1 MNRCGRLALVYRGV
15 FAASL
20 LALVGCGNDELSDEF
35 YGPIDLA
42 PYFYD
47 GSTAAAPDRGLP
59 REIKPARGWYNGVR
73 VEFYDFGL
81 VAARRRRNAAGAT
94 LNEPDIAYVQPMY
107 FFFDSRGNPMFSKPV
122 FEWRTG
128 LFHMRGGE
136 NALNPNPAQPP
147 SEAGR
152 RKGYYELAY
161 SARARSTMQ
170 DPDRNSDDYQ
180 RPIVDQMVG
189 NANYTGLWE
198 IIEVTAPD
206 GYRPDAI
213 KNFATLQT
221 GIDQGKFR
229 LHRTQKVINCPVV
242 DDRTFVTPSPMV
254 VRMKSNP
261 AANDSKPFY
270 VPQPRMEIWYRT
282 KLGTCYLANGWET
295 IGETAVDNGREL
307 DPRDPANLTLFKAGT
322 DASKRLDTFD
332 VIRYAVGEGNNQVLT
347 VVVPTG
353 KVFTPKVTINTLNPA
368 QATYDL
374 RYYGDDIT
382 PAIPRHYDSDPP
394 GYSPVVWLQD
404 ITVPQDP
411 PYASGAYKGLSDV
424 DPLQIAAR
432 GGVFTRN
439 YPVIGVASP
448 CKGNNECGA
457 FDRQCNPLPDL
468 DLATS
473 DPPPGKNIADLTIDK
488 EGGPRCD
495 IPAVGYGQYCA
506 PGIAR
511 CESHV
516 ARVNGANGKKSNWD
530 LLTDAKLGVAG
541 PGPAL
546 LVHQPAIDAKK
557 ALDTGLPAQQM
568 IIDNP
573 MSTPEQKTAAMAE
586 ITRLQ
591 NAYNSAQARS
601 DMYKAKGYATD
612 LAPQGYACQPP
623 AGTANV
629 YGGYCYIRCD
639 GAAGAGTVAS
649 SDPNRVDNTT
659 VKRMLDVADA
669 RVLNKVNPTEVRFPV
684 DSKCGAQNM
693 LGYRCLPAS
702 GRAEKQRVCVRE
714 CSTRNTENVNA
725 ALCGYQL
732 NDGLEKSG
740 MGAGQPTEYPFSEGQ
755 PPTNAFPGQ
764 TCNNLGGVT
773 ACTWN
778 PDFEPR
784 SPTSVWPPEQ
794 Q

>member
-20 LALVGCGNDELSDEF
+20 LALVGCGEDELSDEF

-59 REIKPARGWYNGVR
+59 REIKPARGWYNGNR
-73 VEFYDFGL
+73 VDFYDFGL

-94 LNEPDIAYVQPMY
+94 LAEPDIAYVQPMY
-107 FFFDSRGNPMFSKPV
+107 FFFDRGGRPMFSKPI

-136 NALNPNPAQPP
+136 NALDPNPAQAPAD
-147 SEAGR
+147 SNRA
-152 RKGYYELAY
+152 KGYYELAY
-161 SARARSTMQ
+161 SARARATLL
-170 DPDRNSDDYQ
+170 DPERNSDDYQ
-180 RPIVDQMVG
+180 RPIVDVLTG

-213 KNFATLQT
+213 KNFATLQA
-221 GIDQGKFR
+221 GIDQGKFTTR
-229 LHRTQKVINCPVV
+229 RTQKVINCPVV

-254 VRMKSNP
+254 ARMKPNP
-261 AANDSKPFY
+261 NGNEMRPFY

-282 KLGTCYLANGWET
+282 KLGSCYMANGWET
-295 IGETAVDNGREL
+295 IGETKVEGGKEA

-322 DASKRLDTFD
+322 EADRRIDTFD
-332 VIRYAVGEGNNQVLT
+332 VIRYSVGEGNNQVLT

-353 KVFTPKVTINTLNPA
+353 KVFTPKVTINTLNPS
-368 QATYDL
+368 QANYDL
-374 RYYGDDIT
+374 RYFGDDIT
-382 PAIPRHYDSDPP
+382 GAIPRHYPNDPP

-411 PYASGAYKGLSDV
+411 PFASGSFKGLDDV
-424 DPLQIAAR
+424 NPLAISAR
-432 GGVFTRN
+432 AGVFTRN
-439 YPVIGVASP
+439 YPVVGVASP
-448 CKGNNECGA
+448 CKSNNDCAA
-457 FDRQCNPLPDL
+457 FDRQCNVLPDL
-468 DLATS
+468 DLATG
-473 DPPPGKNIADLTIDK
+473 DPPPGKNIADITIER

-516 ARVNGANGKKSNWD
+516 PAVNGTGGQKTNWD
-530 LLTDAKLGVAG
+530 LLGALKVGTPG
-541 PGPAL
+541 PGMN
-546 LVHQPAIDAKK
+546 LVVGAVNTAKK
-557 ALDTGLPAQQM
+557 NLDDNQK
-568 IIDNP
+568 IIDDP
-573 MSTPEQKTAAMAE
+573 MATAEAKAAATAKVQGLQDALRRAE
-586 ITRLQ
+586 DTS
-591 NAYNSAQARS
+591 NY
-601 DMYKAKGYATD
+601 YKSKGYTYDISA
-612 LAPQGYACQPP
+612 QGYACQPP

-629 YGGYCYIRCD
+629 YGGYCYVRCD
-639 GAAGAGTVAS
+639 GAASAGSIPS
-649 SDPNRVDNTT
+649 SDTT
-659 VKRMLDVADA
+659 KNKRMLQVRDA
-669 RVLNKVNPTEVRFPV
+669 RVLNKVNETEYTFGY
-684 DSKCGAQNM
+684 DTKCGGSGL
-693 LGYRCLPAS
+693 LGYRCLPSS

-714 CSTRNTENVNA
+714 CSTRNTENMNA
-725 ALCGYQL
+725 AICTFPL
-732 NDGLEKSG
+732 NDGLEKTG
-740 MGAGQPTEYPFSEGQ
+740 MDAGKPTDMTFSVGQPATREL
-755 PPTNAFPGQ
+755 PGQ

-773 ACTWN
+773 ACSWN

-784 SPTSVWPPEQ
+784 SPTAMWPPQ
-794 Q
+794 